1 MRNQENR
8 ILEEELIFR
17 EDLVEIFRSLNTGET
32 NLKTKKKK
40 TNQDKEVLL
49 FLGNMQNINLI

>member
-17 EDLVEIFRSLNTGET
+17 EDLVEIFRRPNTGET